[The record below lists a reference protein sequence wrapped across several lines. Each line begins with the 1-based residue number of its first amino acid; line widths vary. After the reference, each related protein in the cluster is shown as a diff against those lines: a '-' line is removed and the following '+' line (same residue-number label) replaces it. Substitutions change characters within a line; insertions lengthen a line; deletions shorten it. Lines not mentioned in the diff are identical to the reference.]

1 MILAALDDLMFTSRI
16 RTAAAGTRADVRFA
30 RSADETVAIAREQA
44 PALILLD
51 LNARRMDAIATI
63 AALKSDPQLAGIRV
77 VGFVSHVQADV
88 IAAARSAG
96 IDEVLARSAF
106 VARLP
111 ELLEESA

>member
-16 RTAAAGTRADVRFA
+16 RAAASGIGADVRFA
-30 RSADETVAIAREQA
+30 RNADEVMTAAREQA
-44 PALILLD
+44 PRLIVLD
-51 LNARRMDAIATI
+51 LNARRADPIAVI
-63 AALKSDPQLAGIRV
+63 AALKADPDLSRIRI

-106 VARLP
+106 VTRLP
-111 ELLEESA
+111 DLLRENA